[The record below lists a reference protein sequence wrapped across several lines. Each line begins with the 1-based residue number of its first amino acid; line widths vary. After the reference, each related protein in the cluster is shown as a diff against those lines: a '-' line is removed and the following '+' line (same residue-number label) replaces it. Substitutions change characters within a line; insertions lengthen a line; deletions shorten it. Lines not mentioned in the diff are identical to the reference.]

1 MFEILDMSRPI
12 ARPIVAVIIALS
24 AMALCACGG
33 AQARKAKHLEKGQT
47 YLNAGNYEKAR
58 VEFQNALQISPVDP
72 EARFEIGVVDEKL
85 GKNREAAQF
94 YQGTI
99 DVSPDHLGARTRL
112 ARLYLFAGAPDK
124 ALDLIK
130 SGLEKN
136 PDNSELLTI
145 RAAVRVQQKDLDGGR
160 IDAARAVSLD
170 PSNEDAVSALAGIY
184 VSDKSLDKAQTLLED
199 SIKRVPATV
208 NLRLLL
214 AQVYSDENR
223 AADAQR
229 LLIELVRLQPAEK
242 AHRIRLAQFYARH
255 KQLDDAERVL
265 RDGVKAVPDDRDMKF
280 SLVDFLAAERSPEVA
295 EKELQGMIAAD
306 PRDVEL
312 KFALAKF
319 YVAGRQPEHAEK
331 IYREVI
337 DGEKLDAA
345 GLAARDRLA
354 ALRAQR
360 NDVQGTRE
368 LIGEVL
374 AKSPRDNDALIL
386 RGDIELSEKDPKS
399 AIADLRAVLR
409 DQPNSI
415 GVLRT
420 LARAHLANGEPE
432 IAEET
437 MRRAL
442 DDAPKDAGVRLDL
455 AQLLAQ
461 LGKTAQAK
469 PILDD
474 LIKEQPNN
482 LQALDS
488 LFRICVVMKNV
499 EAAKAAAE
507 AIVAIQ
513 PNGPVG
519 YLYEGILAE
528 QTNHLDEAL
537 RLYGRAA
544 DLQPDALEPLQAQ
557 IRLYVTS
564 KRIPDALKRLDQV
577 TAQSPTIA
585 LAPNLKGD
593 VLLGQKNLDGAQAA
607 FKTAIERN
615 PKWFVPYRGLA
626 AAQLAANDTGAA
638 LATLRT
644 ADSKVDQR
652 DQVGMEIAALDEKT
666 GKPDE
671 AIREYDDVLRRYPE
685 SDVAA
690 NNLAM
695 MLVTYGKDAA
705 SLDRAKALAARF
717 ANSSNPLYLDTYGW
731 VLFKHGEAA
740 ASVPVLQRVAS
751 KAPDAAVVLY
761 HLGMAQS
768 QSGSTAEA
776 LGNLTRAVN
785 SGTRFSGLEEAKAT
799 RDKLAKLS
807 SDAARTS

>member
-1 MFEILDMSRPI
+1 MFVWATKSR
-12 ARPIVAVIIALS
+12 L
-24 AMALCACGG
+24 MLCAGGFATLILIGCGG
-33 AQARKAKHLEKGQT
+33 AEARKARHLEKGHT
-47 YLNAGNYEKAR
+47 YYAEKNFEKAR
-58 VEFQNALQISPVDP
+58 VEFRNALQIAPNDS
-72 EARFEIGVVDEKL
+72 EARYQNGLVDEKL
-85 GKNREAAQF
+85 GNPREAAQF
-94 YQGTI
+94 YQGAI
-99 DVSPDHLGARTRL
+99 DANADNVGARVAL
-112 ARLYLFAGAPDK
+112 ARLYLFGGAPER
-124 ALDLIK
+124 ALEAIK
-130 SGLEKN
+130 PSLVKH
-136 PDNSELLTI
+136 PDDAGLLTV
-145 RAAVRVQQKDLDGGR
+145 RAAARVQLKDP
-160 IDAARAVSLD
+160 DAALQDAERAVQLAPDDESAA
-170 PSNEDAVSALAGIY
+170 AVLAGIY
-184 VSDKSLDKAQTLLED
+184 KAKDEPEKARTVLEGA
-199 SIKRVPATV
+199 IKRIPATV
-208 NLRLLL
+208 DLRIAL
-214 AQVYSDENR
+214 AQLYAGLNQVPQVE
-223 AADAQR
+223 A
-229 LLIELVRLQPAEK
+229 LLIDLVRLNPKEK
-242 AHRIRLAQFYARH
+242 AHRLRLAQFYARMN
-255 KQLDDAERVL
+255 QLDEAERVL
-265 RDGVKAVPDDRDMKF
+265 REGIKALPDERELKI
-280 SLVDFLAAERSPEVA
+280 SLVDFLAARRSRDAA
-295 EKELQGMIAAD
+295 EKELESMIAANPKDYDLRLAQAQFFEQGKDFPRAEASLRAIMTAADLD
-306 PRDVEL
+306 P
-312 KFALAKF
+312 
-319 YVAGRQPEHAEK
+319 AG
-331 IYREVI
+331 IT
-337 DGEKLDAA
+337 
-345 GLAARDRLA
+345 ARDRLA
-354 ALRAQR
+354 ALKIQT
-360 NDVQGTRE
+360 NDVPGAE
-368 LIGEVL
+368 KLLAEVL

>member
-1 MFEILDMSRPI
+1 MPRPAARPI
-12 ARPIVAVIIALS
+12 AAFIIALS
-24 AMALCACGG
+24 AVTLCACGG

-58 VEFQNALQISPVDP
+58 VEFQNALQIAPVDP
-72 EARFEIGVVDEKL
+72 EARFENGVVDEKL

-99 DVSPDHLGARTRL
+99 DVSPDHLGARSRL
-112 ARLYLFAGAPDK
+112 ARLYLFAGASDK

-130 SGLEKN
+130 PALEKN

-145 RAAVRVQQKDLDGGR
+145 RAAARVQQKDIDGGR
-160 IDAARAVSLD
+160 ADAERAVSLD
-170 PSNEDAVSALAGIY
+170 PSNEDAVSALSGIY
-184 VSDKSLDKAQTLLED
+184 VSDKSLDKARALLED
-199 SIKRVPATV
+199 SIKRVPATA

-214 AQVYSDENR
+214 AQVYSEDNR
-223 AADAQR
+223 MADAER
-229 LLIELVRLQPAEK
+229 LLMELVQLQPAEK

-255 KQLDDAERVL
+255 KQLDEAERVM
-265 RDGVKAVPDDRDMKF
+265 REGVKVIPDDRDMKL
-280 SLVDFLAAERSPEVA
+280 SLVDFLAAERSPEAA

-306 PRDVEL
+306 QKDVEL

-319 YVAGRQPEHAEK
+319 YVAGRQPERAEK

-337 DGEKLDAA
+337 DSEKLDAA

-354 ALRAQR
+354 GLRAQR
-360 NDVQGTRE
+360 NDVKGTRE
-368 LIGEVL
+368 LIDEVL

-409 DQPNSI
+409 DQPNSVA
-415 GVLRT
+415 VLRT

-461 LGKTAQAK
+461 LGKTEQAK
-469 PILDD
+469 PILDE
-474 LIKEQPNN
+474 LIKDQPAN
-482 LQALDS
+482 LQALD
-488 LFRICVVMKNV
+488 LMFRVSMAMKNV
-499 EAAKAAAE
+499 DAAKTAAE
-507 AIVAIQ
+507 SIVAAQ

-528 QTNHLDEAL
+528 QANHVDEAL
-537 RLYGRAA
+537 RLYGRSA
-544 DLQPDALEPLQAQ
+544 DLQPEAQEPLQAQ
-557 IRLYVTS
+557 VQLYVKS
-564 KRIPDALKRLDQV
+564 KRIPEALKRLDQV
-577 TAQSPTIA
+577 IAQSPTVA
-585 LAPNLKGD
+585 LAPNMKGD

-607 FKTAIERN
+607 FKLAIERA
-615 PKWFVPYRGLA
+615 PKWFQPYRGLA
-626 AAQLAANDTGAA
+626 AAQISANDADGA
-638 LATLRT
+638 LTTLRT
-644 ADSKVDQR
+644 ADAKVDQR
-652 DQVGMEIAALDEKT
+652 DQVGIEIASLLERL
-666 GKPDE
+666 GKMDQ
-671 AIREYDDVLRRYPE
+671 AIHEYEDLATRYPE
-685 SDVAA
+685 SDVVA

-695 MLVTYGKDAA
+695 VLVTYGKDAA
-705 SLDRAKALAARF
+705 SLDRAKALSARF
-717 ANSSNPLYLDTYGW
+717 ANSSNPLFLDTYGW

-740 ASVPVLQRVAS
+740 ASVPVLQRVAT

-785 SGTRFSGLEEAKAT
+785 SGTKFSGLEEAKAT
-799 RDKLAKLS
+799 LDKLAKLS